1 MGLTVYQQLMSCLE
15 RVSHIMEME
24 EFVFDRNINVENKSE
39 VELKYENADI
49 GWGFRV
55 K

>member
-1 MGLTVYQQLMSCLE
+1 
-15 RVSHIMEME
+15 MEME
-24 EFVFDRNINVENKSE
+24 EFVFDRNTEVTDKKE
-39 VELKYENADI
+39 VELKYENADV